1 MSVMYL
7 CKALLLNIDF
17 TTYIDFTKDLKGK
30 VCISML
36 TEISNAIKFAVFKHL
51 NGVFFLW

>member
-36 TEISNAIKFAVFKHL
+36 TEISSAIKFAVFKHL